1 MAGVESILCLPPP
14 PTSTTITDGP
24 ILQGKTPALIAAVW
38 FFVVIKMRGKVQQG
52 KETSQRK
59 KLARES
65 LDRARSDP
73 VLLAKV
79 GEDEESWRGWQ
90 TVDEKDVNLWRKEIV
105 GKGWREM
112 DWFEN
117 VQEGVGVGIG
127 NENSDSEQE
136 IESLDGIETSG
147 EKIHRTGQGK
157 AVLDKYDY
165 LSAAKQNEYQEWKK
179 GLLAKVHGLIEQ
191 VVLDEEGDVVMD

>member
-1 MAGVESILCLPPP
+1 
-14 PTSTTITDGP
+14 
-24 ILQGKTPALIAAVW
+24 
-38 FFVVIKMRGKVQQG
+38 
-52 KETSQRK
+52 
-59 KLARES
+59 
-65 LDRARSDP
+65 
-73 VLLAKV
+73 LAKV